1 MQHFYTQ
8 HSVWQFIKSI
18 LLTAKVRQIPL
29 SSPSQRLTPKFIF
42 QQSIQ
47 SLQDFQITMNWSKLE
62 EVIRNILCI
71 TLIYK
76 IVVHYLTTPF
86 EMFLFIV
93 VKNSRQYKTW
103 SLAFRGPHFSRV
115 SETHTQV
122 NTAKDIN
129 WNFVT
134 DNKKN
139 KITFKITQWPTIF
152 FLDMIL
158 FKY

>member
-1 MQHFYTQ
+1 
-8 HSVWQFIKSI
+8 
-18 LLTAKVRQIPL
+18 
-29 SSPSQRLTPKFIF
+29 
-42 QQSIQ
+42 
-47 SLQDFQITMNWSKLE
+47 MNWSKLE

-139 KITFKITQWPTIF
+139 KITFKIT
-152 FLDMIL
+152 
-158 FKY
+158 